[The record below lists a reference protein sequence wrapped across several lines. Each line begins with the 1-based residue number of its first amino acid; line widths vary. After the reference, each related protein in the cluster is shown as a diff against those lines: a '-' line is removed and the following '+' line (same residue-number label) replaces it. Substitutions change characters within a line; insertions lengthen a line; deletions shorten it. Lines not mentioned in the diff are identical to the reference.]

1 MMIDAHQ
8 HFWRIDRGDYSWLTN
23 DMGVLYRDYLPDD
36 LSPLIH
42 KNDISGTVLVQAAP
56 TYEETIFLLSLYDRH
71 DWIYGVVGWLDLSA
85 PSFPEQLDSL
95 MKRPGIV
102 GLRPMLQ
109 DLEDSAWIL
118 QEQVVENLKQ
128 LIRYD
133 LPLDLLINH
142 KHISSVL
149 TLMKTLPDLKAVIDH
164 MAKPNIS
171 AGELNKW
178 QEEMN
183 ALSQFPNI
191 WCKLSGLLT
200 QADPAMWKVDDFTP
214 YIQHI
219 VRAFGPDRL
228 LFGSDWPVCLSAGS
242 YEEAVAVIKW
252 NLPETLTLAEVD
264 GIFSGNAKAFY
275 KLKERGEENGQV
287 SL

>member
-178 QEEMN
+178 EEEMN

-200 QADPAMWKVDDFTP
+200 QADPATWKVDDFTP

-275 KLKERGEENGQV
+275 KLKERREENGQV

>member
-1 MMIDAHQ
+1 MIDAHQ

-56 TYEETIFLLSLYDRH
+56 TYEETLFLLSLYDRY

-95 MKRPGIV
+95 MTRPGIV

-133 LPLDLLINH
+133 LPVDLLINH

-149 TLMKTLPDLKAVIDH
+149 TLMKTLPKLKAIIDH

-183 ALSQFPNI
+183 TLSQFPNI

-200 QADPAMWKVDDFTP
+200 EADPAMWKAEDFKP

-228 LFGSDWPVCLSAGS
+228 LFGSDWPVCLSAGG
-242 YEEAVAVIKW
+242 YEDAVRVIKG
-252 NLPETLTLAEVD
+252 NLPETLTQAEVD
-264 GIFSGNAKAFY
+264 GIFSGNAEAFY
-275 KLKERGEENGQV
+275 KLKERGERNGPV

>member
-1 MMIDAHQ
+1 MIDAHQ

-23 DMGVLYRDYLPDD
+23 DMGVLYQDYLPDD

-56 TYEETIFLLSLYDRH
+56 TYEETLFLLSLYDRY

-95 MKRPGIV
+95 MTRPGIV

-133 LPLDLLINH
+133 LPVDLLINH

-149 TLMKTLPDLKAVIDH
+149 TLMKTLPNLKAIIDH

-183 ALSQFPNI
+183 TLSQFPNI

-200 QADPAMWKVDDFTP
+200 QADPAMWKAEDFKP

-228 LFGSDWPVCLSAGS
+228 LFGSDWPVCLSAGG
-242 YEEAVAVIKW
+242 YEDAVRVIKG
-252 NLPETLTLAEVD
+252 NLPETLTQAEVD
-264 GIFSGNAKAFY
+264 GIFSGNAEAFY
-275 KLKERGEENGQV
+275 KLKERGERNGPV

>member
-1 MMIDAHQ
+1 MIIDTHQ

-36 LSPLIH
+36 LSSLIH

-56 TYEETIFLLSLYDRH
+56 TYEETLYLLSLYDRH

-85 PSFPEQLDSL
+85 PSFPEQLGSL

-142 KHISSVL
+142 NHISSVL
-149 TLMKTLPDLKAVIDH
+149 TLMKTLPDLRAVIDH

-171 AGELNKW
+171 PGELSKW

-183 ALSQFPNI
+183 ALSQFPNL
-191 WCKLSGLLT
+191 WCKMSGLLT
-200 QADPAMWKVDDFTP
+200 QADSAMWKVDDFKP

-242 YEEAVAVIKW
+242 YEDAVTVIKG
-252 NLPETLTLAEVD
+252 NLPETLTQAEVD
-264 GIFSGNAKAFY
+264 GIFSGNAEAFY
-275 KLKERGEENGQV
+275 KLKERGEGNGPV

>member
-1 MMIDAHQ
+1 MIDAHQ

-242 YEEAVAVIKW
+242 YEEAVAVIKG

>member
-1 MMIDAHQ
+1 MIDAHQ

-56 TYEETIFLLSLYDRH
+56 TYEETLFLLSLYDRY

-95 MKRPGIV
+95 MTRPGIV

-118 QEQVVENLKQ
+118 QEQVMENLKQ

-133 LPLDLLINH
+133 LSVDLLINH

-149 TLMKTLPDLKAVIDH
+149 TLMKTLPNLKAIIDH

-178 QEEMN
+178 EEEMN
-183 ALSQFPNI
+183 TLSQFPNI

-200 QADPAMWKVDDFTP
+200 QADPAMWKAEDFKP
-214 YIQHI
+214 FIQHI

-228 LFGSDWPVCLSAGS
+228 LFGSDWPVCLSAGG
-242 YEEAVAVIKW
+242 YEDVVRVIKG
-252 NLPETLTLAEVD
+252 NLPETLTQAEVD
-264 GIFSGNAKAFY
+264 GIFSGNAEAFY
-275 KLKERGEENGQV
+275 KLKERGERNGPV

>member
-1 MMIDAHQ
+1 MIDAHQ

-23 DMGVLYRDYLPDD
+23 EMGVLYRDYLPDD

-56 TYEETIFLLSLYDRH
+56 TYEETLFLLSLYDRH

-95 MKRPGIV
+95 MTRPGIV

-133 LPLDLLINH
+133 LPLDLLINQ

-149 TLMKTLPDLKAVIDH
+149 TLMKTLPNLKAVIDH
-164 MAKPNIS
+164 LAKPNIS
-171 AGELNKW
+171 AGELNEW

-183 ALSQFPNI
+183 ALSQLPNI

-200 QADPAMWKVDDFTP
+200 QADPARWKVDDFKP

-219 VRAFGPDRL
+219 VRAFGPERL
-228 LFGSDWPVCLSAGS
+228 LFGSDWPVCLSAGC
-242 YEEAVAVIKW
+242 YEDTVRVING
-252 NLPETLTLAEVD
+252 NLPETLTQAEVD
-264 GIFSGNAKAFY
+264 GIFSGNAEAFY
-275 KLKERGEENGQV
+275 KLKERGERNGPV

>member
-1 MMIDAHQ
+1 MIDAHQ

-56 TYEETIFLLSLYDRH
+56 TYEETLFLLSLYDRH
-71 DWIYGVVGWLDLSA
+71 HWIYGVVGWLDLSA

-109 DLEDSAWIL
+109 DLEESAWIL
-118 QEQVVENLKQ
+118 QEQVAENLKQ

-191 WCKLSGLLT
+191 WCKMSGLLT

-214 YIQHI
+214 YIQHV

-242 YEEAVAVIKW
+242 YEEAITVVKG

>member
-1 MMIDAHQ
+1 MIDAHQ

-200 QADPAMWKVDDFTP
+200 QADPATWKVDDFTP

-242 YEEAVAVIKW
+242 YEEAVAVIKG

>member
-1 MMIDAHQ
+1 MVIDAHQ
-8 HFWRIDRGDYSWLTN
+8 HFWRIDRGDYSWLTH

-36 LSPLIH
+36 LSPLMH
-42 KNDISGTVLVQAAP
+42 KNDISGTILVQAAP
-56 TYEETIFLLSLYDRH
+56 TYEETLFLLSLYDRH

-85 PSFPEQLDSL
+85 PAFPEQLDSL

-142 KHISSVL
+142 KHISTVL

-171 AGELNKW
+171 AGELCKW

-183 ALSQFPNI
+183 ALSQFPNM
-191 WCKLSGLLT
+191 WCKMSGLLT
-200 QADPAMWKVDDFTP
+200 QAAPEMWKMDDFKP

-219 VRAFGPDRL
+219 VRVFGPNRL

-242 YEEAVAVIKW
+242 YEEAVAVIKG
-252 NLPETLTLAEVD
+252 NLPETLTLAEID
-264 GIFSGNAKAFY
+264 GIFHGNAKAFY
-275 KLKERGEENGQV
+275 KLKERGEENGQA

>member
-1 MMIDAHQ
+1 MIIDAHQ
-8 HFWRIDRGDYSWLTN
+8 HFWRIDRGDYSWLTK
-23 DMGVLYRDYLPDD
+23 DMGVLYRDYLPED

-42 KNDISGTVLVQAAP
+42 RNDISGTVLVQAAP
-56 TYEETIFLLSLYDRH
+56 TYEETLFLLSLYDSH

-95 MKRPGIV
+95 MERSGIV

-109 DLEDSAWIL
+109 DLEDNAWIL
-118 QEQVVENLKQ
+118 QEQVVENLKL

-142 KHISSVL
+142 THVSAVI
-149 TLMKTLPDLKAVIDH
+149 TLMKTLPDLRAVIDH

-171 AGELNKW
+171 PGELNKW

-183 ALSQFPNI
+183 ALSQFPNL
-191 WCKLSGLLT
+191 WCKMSGLLT
-200 QADPAMWKVDDFTP
+200 QADSAMWKVDDFKP
-214 YIQHI
+214 YIQDI
-219 VRAFGPDRL
+219 VRAFRPDRL

-242 YEEAVAVIKW
+242 YEDTVAVIKG
-252 NLPETLTLAEVD
+252 NLPETLTQAEVD
-264 GIFSGNAKAFY
+264 GIFSGNAEAFY
-275 KLKERGEENGQV
+275 KLKERGEENGPI